1 MKKFLKRIFI
11 FILILLALN
20 YISFGFI
27 ICAVNIIKL
36 DDINKPNIIEFY
48 DNNNELFYTLNTEY
62 EGEYIEFENINPNII
77 NSFIVIEDKDFYT
90 HRGLDLLRI
99 IKASIINISN
109 GEIKQGASTISQ
121 QLARILYL
129 NNEKSYTRKIK
140 EAYLAI
146 YLEENYSKDK
156 IMELYLNGLFFGG
169 NIYGFSEASYFYFN
183 KDQKDLNIAES
194 AYLAA
199 IINSP
204 NTYINEKDNTSS
216 LARKDLVLKLLYK
229 YNYIDNNQ
237 YKDALNFNINIKK
250 KENRTLN
257 NNIKYYI
264 DSILHSLK
272 DKNLYTKHNLLKGMK
287 IYTNLDL
294 KIFKDTNEI
303 LEKYQ
308 KELKDLETSIVVMKP
323 NSNQILMIQG
333 GKNYHESNLNRALLS
348 NRQVGS
354 SIKPLLYYLGL
365 LNGFTP
371 LTKLKSEKTIF
382 KIEDYGEY
390 APKNYNNI
398 YPNREITLLEA
409 IGTSD
414 NIYAVKLGLIL
425 GSDNFKSAI
434 EFFTKNE
441 VKALPSLFLGSNEMT
456 LLELTAM
463 YNTFASLGK
472 YYKPSFYKKILD
484 FENNEISSNGNSSKT
499 YLLLKFVTVL
509 NQALLSPFDKNIN
522 ECNKPTMVNYQTK
535 VKYSAKSG
543 STNSDSYVIGFN
555 PNYTIAVWCGD
566 DKGNEINSS
575 PTKKI
580 FQELA
585 NKLSKYQE
593 EKWYEP
599 TKNVVAKKIDPITGN
614 LSDKGSIY
622 YLIKR

>member
-237 YKDALNFNINIKK
+237 YKDALNFNINIIK

-566 DKGNEINSS
+566 DKGKEINSS

-599 TKNVVAKKIDPITGN
+599 TKNVIAKKIDPITGN